1 MENPLNRTIAVIPA
15 RGGSTR
21 LPGKALIPFNGK
33 PMIAHTIEAAQ
44 RSGCFNKIVVSSDSK
59 DILSVSAE
67 YGAVGLERDA
77 TLADEETT
85 TAPVLIDALD
95 QEEAAG
101 QVWDILV
108 CLYATAPLRNAAD
121 ITAVTQMIEPG
132 ICDYAMAVCEADRP
146 VHQAMTVSDNGSLV
160 AVWPDSI
167 NRNPEATQRFLFG
180 NGSTYAVSVPAFRS
194 TQTLYG
200 PGLRGYEM
208 PRERSVDLNT
218 PNDLA
223 LLNLYLESNG

>member
-15 RGGSTR
+15 RAGSKR
-21 LPGKALIPFNGK
+21 LPDKALIPFNGK

-44 RSGCFNKIVVSSDSK
+44 RSKCFNKIVVSSDSQN
-59 DILSVSAE
+59 ILKVSKE

-77 TLADEETT
+77 TLADDQTT
-85 TAPVLIDALD
+85 TAPVLIDALE
-95 QEEAAG
+95 QEEAVG
-101 QVWDILV
+101 QSWDILV

-121 ITAVTQMIEPG
+121 IAAVTQMIEPG

-146 VHQAMTVSDNGSLV
+146 IHQAMIQSGDGSLV
-160 AVWPDSI
+160 PVWPDSI
-167 NRNPEATQRFLFG
+167 NSNPNAAQRFLFG
-180 NGSTYAVSVPAFRS
+180 NGSTYAVSVAAFRS

-218 PNDLA
+218 QNDLA
-223 LLNLYLESNG
+223 LLNFYSDSHG